1 MSSIINLI
9 HINPAD
15 GYMRYPVLILLFMLS
30 FFSGQSLAETDGT
43 ALAKKLY
50 DRPDGRDASLYTI
63 MVLTKKGSKPRY
75 RKLYIYR
82 LDDENGETWSLIRFT
97 VPADISGTGLLTHD
111 RPGKDSS
118 QWIYL
123 PALDRTRRISSSRKG
138 GRFVGSDIYYEDL
151 RKRDVEKDQHHII
164 GKGKIGKLTVTKL
177 ESIPLDPDDSVYSKR
192 ISWVHM
198 RTMTPLQVD
207 YYKAGSEAPV
217 KRMKVNKLQ
226 KLQGYWTVV
235 DSTVFDLEK
244 GRQTRMV
251 TRAIKYDQQLP
262 ATLFSR
268 RTLSDTRLEKAY
280 RP

>member
-1 MSSIINLI
+1 M
-9 HINPAD
+9 
-15 GYMRYPVLILLFMLS
+15 
-30 FFSGQSLAETDGT
+30 E
-43 ALAKKLY
+43 K
-50 DRPDGRDASLYTI
+50 GRL
-63 MVLTKKGSKPRY
+63 V
-75 RKLYIYR
+75 
-82 LDDENGETWSLIRFT
+82 
-97 VPADISGTGLLTHD
+97 
-111 RPGKDSS
+111 
-118 QWIYL
+118 
-123 PALDRTRRISSSRKG
+123 
-138 GRFVGSDIYYEDL
+138 
-151 RKRDVEKDQHHII
+151 II
-164 GKGKIGKLTVTKL
+164 GKGMISKLTITKL
-177 ESIPLDPDDSVYSKR
+177 KSIPLDLDDSVYSKR